1 MSEILKKPIINEK
14 FSQLNEKGI
23 YGFIVAREAN
33 KIEIKKAVNE
43 AYGVNV
49 EKVNTHVVLGKFKQ
63 RNTKGG
69 VVGGRKPTIKK
80 AIVYLA
86 EGEIIDFYSE
96 AN

>member
-1 MSEILKKPIINEK
+1 MAEVLRKPIINEK
-14 FSQLNEKGI
+14 FSQLNEKGV
-23 YGFIVAREAN
+23 YGFIVDKSSN
-33 KIEIKKAVNE
+33 KIEIKKAIKD

-49 EKVNTHVVLGKFKQ
+49 EKVNTQVVLGKFKQ

-69 VVGGRKPTIKK
+69 VVGGRRPSYKK

-86 EGEIIDFYSE
+86 PGELIDFYSE

>member
-1 MSEILKKPIINEK
+1 MADILKKPIINEK

-23 YGFIVAREAN
+23 YGFIVAKEAN
-33 KIEIKKAVNE
+33 KIEIKKAVHE

-49 EKVNTHVVLGKFKQ
+49 DKVNTQVVLGKYKQ

-69 VVGGRKPTIKK
+69 VVGGRKPTVKK